1 MFVCEMYGIKNQ
13 KGQLKKQTVNEA
25 RLELF
30 TKVYQSTTKRP
41 MSKVKGIDG
50 SSLPP
55 CKSVLQQQINRANCI
70 CSAWNFAFTLSPN
83 VLSPKTSGW
92 NIEKDDERNERY
104 SVNWFEG
111 DLAPQTL
118 EEVLQK
124 LKTTESEIREE
135 ANDDEEGDDE
145 DESEQE
151 SDEDESASEEEKHCS
166 THLLC

>member
-1 MFVCEMYGIKNQ
+1 MFVCEMYGIKN
-13 KGQLKKQTVNEA
+13 KTGQLKKPTVNEA

-55 CKSVLQQQINRANCI
+55 CKLVLQQQINRANCI

-83 VLSPKTSGW
+83 VFFPQTSGW
-92 NIEKDDERNERY
+92 NIEKDDYGNERF

-124 LKTTESEIREE
+124 EKTTESEIREE
-135 ANDDEEGDDE
+135 ENDDEEGDVE
-145 DESEQE
+145 DES
-151 SDEDESASEEEKHCS
+151 
-166 THLLC
+166 